1 MPAELAPAI
10 LAIALLVLGG
20 SFMAQTQAWNRLLRG
35 IFEQPERYFLAA
47 IAEVLIGLTLALS
60 YDRWDSTWPIFT
72 TVFGW
77 LMVLEGASFLL
88 APGMFRWFKR
98 LSDRVIN
105 IYLRAGG
112 VILLLLGGLLARFA
126 FTA

>member
-10 LAIALLVLGG
+10 LAIGLIVLGG
-20 SFMAQTQAWNRLLRG
+20 SCIAQTPVCMHLLRG
-35 IFEQPERYFLAA
+35 IFEQPERYFLGA
-47 IAEVLIGLTLALS
+47 IAEVLIGLTLAMS

-88 APGMFRWFKR
+88 APGMFSWFNR
-98 LSDRVIN
+98 LSDRGMS
-105 IYLRAGG
+105 IYLRVGG
-112 VILLLLGGLLARFA
+112 VILLVLGGLLARFA
-126 FTA
+126 FAA

>member
-1 MPAELAPAI
+1 MPVELAPAI
-10 LAIALLVLGG
+10 LAVALMVLGG
-20 SFMAQTQAWNRLLRG
+20 SFQAQTQAWNRLLRG

-88 APGMFRWFKR
+88 APGLFRGFNR
-98 LSDRVIN
+98 LSERAVS
-105 IYLRAGG
+105 IYLRGGG
-112 VILLLLGGLLARFA
+112 VILLLLGGSLARFA
-126 FTA
+126 FAR